1 MALQNT
7 KEIPSGHKS
16 SHVDTT
22 RELDLCAQM
31 KAMTRT
37 DVQQWKQWQDT
48 SEPGDKKAKTGCT
61 MNLAN
66 REQSKKTM

>member
-1 MALQNT
+1 MLRKKYSGQQRTEMALQNT

-37 DVQQWKQWQDT
+37 DVQQWKQ
-48 SEPGDKKAKTGCT
+48 
-61 MNLAN
+61 
-66 REQSKKTM
+66 